1 MIDYTRP
8 ATGPDPDGDL
18 TATLAG
24 SSARAD
30 AVLRLDVPPRD
41 EDYRVEDLQVLEDWY
56 DSVGRVGAA
65 CAASHARADRPVVA
79 RLDALESWLRRAH
92 DCLAPFRVLFPRRR
106 DDHGDAAAADD
117 ASARE
122 LFLDLLAGLDQV
134 HEETDRHRRHLS
146 SRRDGIGPQDARARF
161 SKGRAAHRALAAEA
175 LEVLPVGDRRRDQW
189 LLRRALATV
198 RLAEYGDGAGL
209 AAIDEALADADAL
222 AEPGSVLDDDQRRF
236 ARSIGAAAATLQKTA
251 GDASRATDIE
261 ALVLRDLAVRQESE
275 GDPLAAARFGCNL
288 WRAVQLGATVPGLDL
303 RDAADALDEAVRD
316 MDPETAEFPETAAV
330 RALVHTQLLAVEMGS
345 QRRLDEVIRGLDAAR
360 AVLPPGHELLV
371 PLLMAL
377 AQLLARRADHQG
389 SIGDIRSALALLRRI
404 SEEELPDPLSRLYID
419 TVLASVHLRFHFH
432 TAADDADC
440 TATGDEGAS
449 PDLRQ
454 GHSARVHQQLRLHL
468 ATARKLAAERTDH
481 APETMALV
489 LESLGHS
496 LMLGATYPDGPGA
509 GPYRG
514 DARLP
519 LVTEARAALREACE
533 HTDPASPHRAGRDM
547 HHLLAATVEAQ
558 HGSDPAAVRAC
569 VEALGHLADRA
580 DVASR
585 PELRTVVRGILAHAS
600 ATLAPAAGG
609 AGTSRRAE
617 VLRGL
622 EARCAE
628 RPGAVDPAAVQLRLH
643 LARAHRTAAP
653 TPVAAEGPLGHLLNL
668 LATPVPA
675 TASRPSASDAG
686 RAREVG
692 RSVLRMLAS
701 RVLVQEFPGD
711 AVLTAESAG
720 RIAREVAVWCVED
733 GAYGEAVE
741 VLESGRA
748 LALHAEM
755 ATVDVADRL
764 AELGRG
770 DLAAQWRRWRATRVD
785 RAPEPEE
792 AAGPWDS
799 YARHPVP
806 EQLGVRV
813 RTVLEEHGVLDGLS
827 APVPVSDIAAAL
839 RATGADELVY
849 LLPADSGPRS
859 AGALRVGSDGR
870 VRWEPMPG
878 LGDTSV
884 LQGYL
889 GALEAWL
896 ASPESA
902 SARRTWRLALGGL
915 CDWAGAAVT
924 GPLSRAVTSRRRGGP
939 HPVDPTGTPPTG
951 TAPAGPTPAGPTPNR
966 PPHLV
971 LVPLGSLAAVPWA
984 AATTAPAG
992 PSVGGRGRPAVEG
1005 LVLSTAP
1012 SARMFAVAAARPA
1025 ARAGDSALLVLG
1037 LTGKQARA
1045 SSSRGLYL
1053 LYGGRGRLLIPGGEP
1068 DADTRPATVLQEIH
1082 RACRE
1087 HGTVDVAAHLM
1098 PDPSESWRSYLAF
1111 GRPEGERAD
1120 GPDPA
1125 ADRLSAQTIAAQR
1138 FPVAP
1143 DGPGLCVSLASCV
1156 NHLARR
1162 HHDESFTMAAAFL
1175 AGGASSVLGSLWPVR
1190 LHATALVDLLF
1201 HHRMREGDTPVR
1213 ALRAAQLWMADPA
1226 RNVERAFPAP
1236 VHEAAGELLAALR
1249 TSGHDPADP
1258 ALWAGLVAV
1267 GR

>member
-8 ATGPDPDGDL
+8 ASGQPDPDLDV
-18 TATLAG
+18 TATLAR
-24 SSARAD
+24 SRTRAE
-30 AVLRLDVPPRD
+30 AVLRLDVPSSD
-41 EDYRVEDLQVLEDWY
+41 EDFRVLEDWY
-56 DSVGRVGAA
+56 DVVGQVGAA
-65 CAASHARADRPVVA
+65 CAASHARADRPAVA
-79 RLDALESWLRRAH
+79 RLDDLEAWLRRAH
-92 DCLAPFRVLFPRRR
+92 DCLAPFRVLLPPRRG
-106 DDHGDAAAADD
+106 DGGDAVEADD
-117 ASARE
+117 GSARE
-122 LFLDLLAGLDQV
+122 LYLDLLAGLDQV

-146 SRRDGIGPQDARARF
+146 SRRDGIDPRDADARF
-161 SKGRAAHRALAAEA
+161 STGRAAHRALAAEA
-175 LEVLPVGDRRRDQW
+175 LDVLPVGDLRRDQW
-189 LLRRALATV
+189 LLRHALATV
-198 RLAEYGDGAGL
+198 RLAEYGDGPGD
-209 AAIDEALADADAL
+209 AAIDEALARADAL
-222 AEPGSVLDDDQRRF
+222 AEPGSVLDDDQRAF
-236 ARSIGAAAATLQKTA
+236 ARSIGAAAATWQKTR

-261 ALVLRDLAVRQESE
+261 ALVLRDRAVWQRSG
-275 GDPLAAARFGCNL
+275 GDPHAAARFGANL
-288 WRAVQLGATVPGLDL
+288 WRAVQLGSTVSGLIL

-330 RALVHTQLLAVEMGS
+330 RALVHTQLLAVEMS
-345 QRRLDEVIRGLDAAR
+345 PQRELDEAIRALDAAR

-377 AQLLARRADHQG
+377 AQLLTRRADHSG
-389 SIGDIRSALALLRRI
+389 SIGDIRSGLALLRRI
-404 SEEELPDPLSRLYID
+404 SQEELPDPLSRLYVD
-419 TVLASVHLRFHFH
+419 TVLASAHLRFHFH

-449 PDLRQ
+449 PDQRQ
-454 GHSARVHQQLRLHL
+454 GHSARAHQQLRLHL

-489 LESLGHS
+489 LEALGQSL
-496 LMLGATYPDGPGA
+496 LLGATYPDGPGA
-509 GPYRG
+509 GPHRG
-514 DARLP
+514 AARLP

-533 HTDPASPHRAGRDM
+533 RTDPASPHRAGRDM
-547 HHLLAATVEAQ
+547 HHLIAATVEAQ

-569 VEALGHLADRA
+569 TEALGRLAERA

-585 PELRTVVRGILAHAS
+585 PELRTIVRGILAHAS

-609 AGTSRRAE
+609 AGTARRAE

-628 RPGAVDPAAVQLRLH
+628 RPRAVDPAAVQLRLH
-643 LARAHRTAAP
+643 LARAYRTAAP
-653 TPVAAEGPLGHLLNL
+653 TPVVAEGPLGHLLNL
-668 LATPVPA
+668 LAVPVTAP
-675 TASRPSASDAG
+675 ASRPSASDAT

-692 RSVLRMLAS
+692 RSILRMLAS
-701 RVLVQEFPGD
+701 RALAQEFPGD

-733 GAYGEAVE
+733 GAYAEAVE
-741 VLESGRA
+741 VLEGGRA

-770 DLAAQWRRWRATRVD
+770 DLAAQWQQWRASRVD

-792 AAGPWDS
+792 AAGPWDA
-799 YARHPVP
+799 YARYPVP
-806 EQLGVRV
+806 EQLGVQV
-813 RTVLEEHGVLDGLS
+813 RTVLEEHGALDGLL
-827 APVPVSDIAAAL
+827 APVPVPDIAAAL

-878 LGDTSV
+878 LGDPSA
-884 LQGYL
+884 LEGYL

-915 CDWAGAAVT
+915 CDWAGSAVT
-924 GPLSRAVTSRRRGGP
+924 GPLGVAVSGRRRGGRI
-939 HPVDPTGTPPTG
+939 PVGPT
-951 TAPAGPTPAGPTPNR
+951 GPTPTG

-984 AATTAPAG
+984 AATATPAG

-1005 LVLSTAP
+1005 LVLSTVP
-1012 SARMFAVAAARPA
+1012 SARMFTVAAARPA
-1025 ARAGDSALLVLG
+1025 ARAGESALLVLG

-1053 LYGGRGRLLIPGGEP
+1053 LYGGRGRFLVPGGEP
-1068 DADTRPATVLQEIH
+1068 DTDTRPGTVLQEIH

-1111 GRPEGERAD
+1111 GRPEGERAH
-1120 GPDPA
+1120 GPDPD
-1125 ADRLSAQTIAAQR
+1125 ADRLSAQAIATQR

-1175 AGGASSVLGSLWPVR
+1175 AAGASSVLGSLWPVR

-1213 ALRAAQLWMADPA
+1213 ALRAAQLWMADPG
-1226 RNVERAFPAP
+1226 RSVERAFPAH